1 MTRTNQ
7 PPRLPQTGGCQC
19 GAIRYELRA
28 APLGLWACHCN
39 QCRKQSGSAFGLS
52 MAVPLDALV
61 FTAEAPA
68 VWTRTADSGNV
79 VDCLFCPHCGSRIA
93 HRRHNHEGRI
103 TLKPG
108 TLDDTSWFAP
118 TRHVFTDTALA
129 WVAPLI
135 ADQAAA
141 PETER

>member
-1 MTRTNQ
+1 MTATNI
-7 PPRLPQTGGCQC
+7 PPHLPQTGGCQC

-28 APLGLWACHCN
+28 APFGVWACHCT
-39 QCRKQSGSAFGLS
+39 QCRKQSGSGFGLS
-52 MAVPLDALV
+52 MGVPLDALV
-61 FTAEAPA
+61 FIGEQPA

-108 TLDDTSWFAP
+108 TLDDPSWFAP
-118 TRHVFTDTALA
+118 TRHFFTDTALG
-129 WVAPLI
+129 WTAPLL
-135 ADQAAA
+135 
-141 PETER
+141 E